1 MVSCNFGS
9 RVFPYSNR
17 DRKIGL
23 MVLKARERTR
33 VKTSCFPALQGAL
46 LLSFLWCL
54 HMSEAP
60 CTFAVVPVSL
70 FIIYM
75 NFVLTAIS

>member
-9 RVFPYSNR
+9 RGFPYSNR

-23 MVLKARERTR
+23 MVLKARERSR

-46 LLSFLWCL
+46 LSFLWRL
-54 HMSEAP
+54 HMNEAP